1 MTCGVEIDAGKRCQ
15 TTFTNFHAYK
25 RHLRK
30 KHRWKLS
37 DGDGNASGELNE
49 DQEENGLLDNIDD
62 TTAANDSAMQ
72 GTDDD
77 NEDIDV
83 INAEEEKTDFTKE
96 TAMWILKLKE
106 GRKLTQSTTE
116 EILSDVTEL
125 CSNVMCRLRH
135 DIQES
140 LDSAGVDIN
149 DIPGLD
155 TLLSETSPYATPFS
169 NLNSQFLQLSYYRNH
184 LNFVVSA

>member
-1 MTCGVEIDAGKRCQ
+1 M
-15 TTFTNFHAYK
+15 
-25 RHLRK
+25 
-30 KHRWKLS
+30 
-37 DGDGNASGELNE
+37 
-49 DQEENGLLDNIDD
+49 
-62 TTAANDSAMQ
+62 
-72 GTDDD
+72 
-77 NEDIDV
+77 
-83 INAEEEKTDFTKE
+83 
-96 TAMWILKLKE
+96 KLKE